1 MIDIQK
7 KLLSTSA
14 FILYTNIVLYILILT
29 KLQNKE
35 DIITSVNRDIRKN
48 FKGYDIFTI
57 VLGLLILILLAVLL
71 NKEYYKEV
79 INGEGRGVLFVCAIY
94 LMIYIYHTYLS
105 YTSPDTPD
113 DSYKG
118 KQIDNYIYKII
129 SLLFLLII
137 ILYIGMRTHIIRGKY
152 GLTLITFL
160 YILYLFLK
168 LWDFTD
174 EHDNYSKDIS
184 GTQLR
189 YILSFT
195 ILILFFL
202 LKLVSNIKIYELGEY
217 TILLLLLLYN
227 LWIFLRGYSL
237 ISRFSDVLFPFLLFV
252 VFCILN
258 FKDFKEGSINTK
270 FVYGL
275 GSIITFFLVY
285 IILNTEDIKIKSFT
299 TIFLVVI
306 YNILAIIYGSKDCD
320 INGLKLFKRSVKW
333 SILVIIITFILWK
346 NIFNKSV
353 GDNIIKLQEKNNMS
367 DSVTDEA
374 SVLESKLN
382 KLKRNETS
390 EIREGNRRDERSQL
404 QSRLNRIYES
414 RARRDM

>member
-35 DIITSVNRDIRKN
+35 EIITSINQDIRN
-48 FKGYDIFTI
+48 NLNKGYDIFI
-57 VLGLLILILLAVLL
+57 IILGLLILILLAVLL

-79 INGEGRGVLFVCAIY
+79 INGEGRGILLICAIY

-105 YTSPDTPD
+105 HTTPNTPD
-113 DSYKG
+113 DSYKK

-129 SLLFLLII
+129 SLIFLLII
-137 ILYIGMRTHIIRGKY
+137 ILYIGWRTHVIRGKY
-152 GLTLITFL
+152 GLTLFTFL
-160 YILYLFLK
+160 YVLYLFLK

-174 EHDNYSKDIS
+174 EHDNYNKDIT

-227 LWIFLRGYSL
+227 LWILLRGYSL
-237 ISRFSDVLFPFLLFV
+237 ISRFSDILFPFLLFV
-252 VFCILN
+252 FFCILN

-275 GSIITFFLVY
+275 GFIITIFLLY

-320 INGLKLFKRSVKW
+320 INGLKLLKRSVKW
-333 SILVIIITFILWK
+333 SILVVIITFVLWK
-346 NIFNKSV
+346 NTFNRSV
-353 GDNIIKLQEKNNMS
+353 GDNIIKIQEKNIMS

-374 SVLESKLN
+374 NILEN
-382 KLKRNETS
+382 KLKRNEKS
-390 EIREGNRRDERSQL
+390 EIREGNRRDERAQSL
-404 QSRLNRIYES
+404 SRLNRIYES